1 MASTTGLTSD
11 EFERAIGLLS
21 NSIGFE
27 RLKDRFV
34 HSSAFT
40 SKRGLGS
47 PKALADRL
55 HMLSGG
61 LRREARA
68 TYAFHAAWNETF
80 ASRIREEDE
89 QALGDAADRVN
100 ASLRDGKVIDP
111 EKEAALDAALC
122 DYHGIATRSLGGD
135 AAYIDMLLKA
145 VPAVAER
152 IRGWP
157 DGRPPAPEKAPVP
170 EATAE
175 HEDSPPTDEAV

>member
-1 MASTTGLTSD
+1 LTAD

-21 NSIGFE
+21 NSLGFE

-34 HSSAFT
+34 RSSAFT

-61 LRREARA
+61 LRREAPA

-80 ASRIREEDE
+80 ASHIREEDE
-89 QALGDAADRVN
+89 KALGDAADRVN
-100 ASLRDGKVIDP
+100 ASLTDGKEIDP
-111 EKEAALDAALC
+111 EKEPALDAALGE
-122 DYHGIATRSLGGD
+122 YHSIATRSLGGD
-135 AAYIDMLLKA
+135 AAYLDMLLKA

-152 IRGWP
+152 IRSWS
-157 DGRPPAPEKAPVP
+157 DGRPPAPHKPPDSEAP
-170 EATAE
+170 ATTDE
-175 HEDSPPTDEAV
+175 PEDSPETDQTV